1 MANAAGFSAAGWAWR
16 AAVATVSIAWTL
28 ATAAAVD
35 APPPPAARSD
45 SPGADLHQQGDAS
58 GSRPVQPESRD
69 AQPAV
74 DARELVRKRME
85 ICRRSPEVCMQS
97 GAEHFKEQGT
107 EKNERGGMGRD

>member
-1 MANAAGFSAAGWAWR
+1 M
-16 AAVATVSIAWTL
+16 
-28 ATAAAVD
+28 
-35 APPPPAARSD
+35 
-45 SPGADLHQQGDAS
+45 
-58 GSRPVQPESRD
+58 QPESRD